1 MGTPEEKISNYRSL
15 LVKTCSENSDKSSSR
30 RQKQP
35 SRQSYLSKVRRPGY
49 LLGEPMEVS
58 DEESTPR
65 SRSIAKEP
73 YRILNAPKLKDDFYT
88 NLIDW
93 SPQDVVS
100 VVLDNAV
107 YVWTSKESE
116 TEKIVEGFVSSVKW
130 GKGLVI
136 GEETGKLRFID
147 VENKKETAKIRPH

>member
-1 MGTPEEKISNYRSL
+1 
-15 LVKTCSENSDKSSSR
+15 
-30 RQKQP
+30 
-35 SRQSYLSKVRRPGY
+35 
-49 LLGEPMEVS
+49 MEVS
-58 DEESTPR
+58 DEENAPR